1 MERAFIGVVVF
12 VLVQGTVLSDD
23 TRVKRSDDT
32 LPLEALVQN
41 LAQKVSANKA
51 EIQALKAQ
59 LGTSVSQL

>member
-1 MERAFIGVVVF
+1 MERAFLGVVVF